1 MILFCTASLCRS
13 VALSN
18 NNSCIENLLSM
29 KHELK
34 TFADLVQN
42 GKNIIFLNFFFDN
55 STYDLIPHEEMSKQW
70 IWITEAYQ
78 YILSYSQDGDVFSFG
93 LLNAEK
99 AFLTV
104 KISIANLT
112 EGCKFNVD
120 QYFLHH
126 FSHVREGSNTT
137 TNTILETPKWHLCF
151 ATLKRNKFEDF
162 ISDISGVKIR
172 FPFWCYTKNNG
183 SKFIGKSY
191 VIYIVICVILYAF
204 ILPDLHGNGILPGR
218 QES

>member
-1 MILFCTASLCRS
+1 MSKLNWNKKLGELAKKLISLNGYMSCVWRPSQARKNDILCHVEVIYSCIFCRVLNHLLFNYRNPSRTIMILFCTASLCRS

-126 FSHVREGSNTT
+126 FHM
-137 TNTILETPKWHLCF
+137 
-151 ATLKRNKFEDF
+151 
-162 ISDISGVKIR
+162 
-172 FPFWCYTKNNG
+172 
-183 SKFIGKSY
+183 
-191 VIYIVICVILYAF
+191 
-204 ILPDLHGNGILPGR
+204 
-218 QES
+218 